1 MRLLKWPLKEKKKS
15 MTMSYLGSDR
25 DMVKQGIIR
34 QLDESHS
41 AGGEDPWIQPARL
54 ENDAL

>member
-1 MRLLKWPLKEKKKS
+1 MRLLKWPLKVKKKS
-15 MTMSYLGSDR
+15 MAMTYFVSDR
-25 DMVKQGIIR
+25 DVVKQGIIR

-41 AGGEDPWIQPARL
+41 AGGEDHQIQLACL

>member
-34 QLDESHS
+34 QLDESYS
-41 AGGEDPWIQPARL
+41 AGGEDPRIKL
-54 ENDAL
+54 VCLGNDAL